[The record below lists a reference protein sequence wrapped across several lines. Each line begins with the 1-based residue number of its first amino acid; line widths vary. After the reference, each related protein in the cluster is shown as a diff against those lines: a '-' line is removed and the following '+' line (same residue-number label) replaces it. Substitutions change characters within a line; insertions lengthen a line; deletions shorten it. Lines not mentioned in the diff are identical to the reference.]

1 MSHGSVRGE
10 FINKSVSQFVLLKYL
25 AGRRFPGL
33 QLRESCG
40 KSHSGSCVS
49 GFLFLFPSFPPAHLC
64 SPAPVDERADGLVR
78 PRPTGVEVGAVPRL
92 YEAHK
97 VGTLALR
104 ERRSKTN
111 GILNSIVVI
120 VPS

>member
-40 KSHSGSCVS
+40 KSHSGSYKWFS
-49 GFLFLFPSFPPAHLC
+49 FSFPFFSLAHLC

>member
-1 MSHGSVRGE
+1 MAKTSHGIVGE

-25 AGRRFPGL
+25 AGQRFPGL
-33 QLRESCG
+33 LLRESRG

-49 GFLFLFPSFPPAHLC
+49 VFFFLSFLIPAHLC
-64 SPAPVDERADGLVR
+64 SPAPVDEGADGLVR

-92 YEAHK
+92 YQAHK

-104 ERRSKTN
+104 EEE
-111 GILNSIVVI
+111 
-120 VPS
+120 